1 MSMSRKKMKIG
12 NVATLVAEG
21 VTLNGDIEL
30 KGHLIVA
37 GNVNGA
43 IKAEEDSC
51 VVTVAETG
59 CIKGE
64 LTAPVIEILGKS
76 VSNIKATEILR
87 IGPQADVSG
96 TIEYASLEISAG
108 GQIVG
113 DLAKI
118 EIESIDKVKDISE
131 YSTQKEK

>member
-1 MSMSRKKMKIG
+1 MGISRKKMKIG
-12 NVATLVAEG
+12 NVTTLVAEG
-21 VTLNGDIEL
+21 VTFNGDIEL
-30 KGHLIVA
+30 KGQLIVA

-43 IKAEEDSC
+43 IKAEEDNS
-51 VVTVAETG
+51 VVTVSETG

-64 LTAPVIEILGKS
+64 LTAPTIEIYGKS

-87 IGPQADVSG
+87 IGPEADVSG
-96 TIEYASLEISAG
+96 TIEYATLEISAG

-118 EIESIDKVKDISE
+118 EVESIDKVQDISE
-131 YSTQKEK
+131 YTTQKEK

>member
-1 MSMSRKKMKIG
+1 MKIG

-21 VTLNGDIEL
+21 VTFNGDIEL
-30 KGHLIVA
+30 KGQLIVG

-43 IKAEEDSC
+43 IKADEETS

-64 LTAPVIEILGKS
+64 LIAPIIEIFGKS

-87 IGPQADVSG
+87 IGPEADVSG
-96 TIEYASLEISAG
+96 TIEYASLEISA
-108 GQIVG
+108 V
-113 DLAKI
+113 AKSL
-118 EIESIDKVKDISE
+118 EIWPKSK
-131 YSTQKEK
+131 

>member
-1 MSMSRKKMKIG
+1 
-12 NVATLVAEG
+12 
-21 VTLNGDIEL
+21 
-30 KGHLIVA
+30 LIVA

-43 IKAEEDSC
+43 IKADEETS

-64 LTAPVIEILGKS
+64 LIAPIIEIFGKS
-76 VSNIKATEILR
+76 VSNIKATQILR
-87 IGPQADVSG
+87 IGPEADVSG

>member
-12 NVATLVAEG
+12 NVTTLVAEG
-21 VTLNGDIEL
+21 VTFNGDIEL
-30 KGHLIVA
+30 KGQLIVA

-43 IKAEEDSC
+43 IKAEEDNS

-64 LTAPVIEILGKS
+64 LTAPIIEIFGKS

-87 IGPQADVSG
+87 IGPEADVSG
-96 TIEYASLEISAG
+96 TIEYATLEISAG

-118 EIESIDKVKDISE
+118 EVESIDKVKDISD

>member
-1 MSMSRKKMKIG
+1 MGMGKKMKIG
-12 NVATLVAEG
+12 SVATLVAEG
-21 VTLNGDIEL
+21 VTINGDVEF
-30 KGHLIVA
+30 KGQLIVA

-43 IKAEEDSC
+43 IKAVDDGS

-64 LTAPVIEILGKS
+64 LTAPIIEILGKS

-87 IGPQADVSG
+87 IGPEADVSG
-96 TIEYASLEISAG
+96 TIEYATLEISAG

-118 EIESIDKVKDISE
+118 ELGSIDKVKDISD

>member
-1 MSMSRKKMKIG
+1 MSISMKKMKIG
-12 NVATLVAEG
+12 DVATLVAEG
-21 VTLNGDIEL
+21 VTFNGDIEL
-30 KGHLIVA
+30 KGQLIVA

-43 IKAEEDSC
+43 IKAEEDNS

-64 LTAPVIEILGKS
+64 LTAPTIEIYGKS

-87 IGPQADVSG
+87 IGPEADVSG
-96 TIEYASLEISAG
+96 TIEYATLEISAG

-118 EIESIDKVKDISE
+118 EVESIDKVQDISE
-131 YSTQKEK
+131 YTTQKEK